1 VSGLKAKHKLA
12 YVEEVFFAFCK
23 GADTPRSLKAWLLF
37 TNNEWKQLAEFAVHP
52 TEYND
57 SDSFA
62 IDYGVTSFLKK
73 NKDLPK
79 AADTRAEAIRRFK
92 LAEIQCRDTNERF
105 IAFREGRI
113 TPTSRSVTHV
123 IHRAQD
129 KLLKLLSQ
137 FRFDSDLCSWGNGAT
152 SCMKRAE
159 AYIDHKLTRLPL
171 SVSPRAARHALGAIT
186 SDLHWSAAIAA
197 SNPAGGRLL
206 TYTNFNIFDTVR
218 KTVLTD
224 RSIGKEPTLNGFLQ
238 KGAGLELRRLLLK
251 VGIDLTDQSQN
262 QTLAMMAY
270 DLDLAT
276 LDLAMASDC
285 LSTEVVAYFC
295 PIDLFTYLDEIRS
308 THTLLDGE
316 SVKLEKFS
324 SMGNA
329 FTFELESLIFWSVV
343 STVSEMMGRTIFGVY
358 GDDLICH
365 KQCVELIVETLR
377 FIGFDINTSKS
388 FTEGNFFE
396 SCGKHYYA
404 GRDVTPLYQ
413 KTCPTSPEE
422 GLRMANRIIR
432 YAARLGQHRILDKRM
447 RSAWECCVRLLRLDR
462 YAGPIL
468 LEGDGHLEV
477 PFSSL
482 KLKHDRNRGYRV
494 LGRRAHRRMLP
505 GIPEALYALKLRE
518 IYDPCVGEIPH
529 DSFTS
534 LPTERHFRGR
544 EDARSDDV
552 ESRQILSYYDG
563 WGWVN
568 PIFVSHS
575 ALDW

>member
-1 VSGLKAKHKLA
+1 
-12 YVEEVFFAFCK
+12 
-23 GADTPRSLKAWLLF
+23 
-37 TNNEWKQLAEFAVHP
+37 
-52 TEYND
+52 
-57 SDSFA
+57 
-62 IDYGVTSFLKK
+62 
-73 NKDLPK
+73 
-79 AADTRAEAIRRFK
+79 
-92 LAEIQCRDTNERF
+92 
-105 IAFREGRI
+105 
-113 TPTSRSVTHV
+113 
-123 IHRAQD
+123 
-129 KLLKLLSQ
+129 
-137 FRFDSDLCSWGNGAT
+137 
-152 SCMKRAE
+152 
-159 AYIDHKLTRLPL
+159 
-171 SVSPRAARHALGAIT
+171 
-186 SDLHWSAAIAA
+186 
-197 SNPAGGRLL
+197 
-206 TYTNFNIFDTVR
+206 
-218 KTVLTD
+218 
-224 RSIGKEPTLNGFLQ
+224 
-238 KGAGLELRRLLLK
+238 
-251 VGIDLTDQSQN
+251 
-262 QTLAMMAY
+262 MMAY

-447 RSAWECCVRLLRLDR
+447 RSAWECCVRVLRLNR
-462 YAGPIL
+462 YAGPLL

-482 KLKHDRNRGYRV
+482 RKVVCPNRGVPTLRRV
-494 LGRRAHRRMLP
+494 IKKRVIPA
-505 GIPEALYALKLRE
+505 IPEAMLAVKLRS
-518 IYDPCVGEIPH
+518 ISRDTDSSGFYD
-529 DSFTS
+529 
-534 LPTERHFRGR
+534 LPTERHFQGSG
-544 EDARSDDV
+544 ETRSDDV
-552 ESRQILSYYDG
+552 ESRRSPSYVDRQ
-563 WGWVN
+563 GWVSLAFTSLN
-568 PIFVSHS
+568 N
-575 ALDW
+575 LDW

>member
-1 VSGLKAKHKLA
+1 MKAKHKLA

-37 TNNEWKQLAEFAVHP
+37 KNGEWAQLAEFAVHP
-52 TEYND
+52 TEY
-57 SDSFA
+57 SDSYTFA
-62 IDYGVTSFLKK
+62 IDYGVSTFLKK
-73 NKDLPK
+73 NADLPK
-79 AADTRAEAIRRFK
+79 VCDTRAEAVRRFI
-92 LAEIQCRDTNERF
+92 LAEEMCRETNDRMKLFVLDRMKPANPLVERVL
-105 IAFREGRI
+105 R
-113 TPTSRSVTHV
+113 
-123 IHRAQD
+123 RAQG
-129 KLLKLLSQ
+129 KTFSLLNRLNLDSSQ
-137 FRFDSDLCSWGNGAT
+137 CSWGNGAT
-152 SCMKRAE
+152 ACMTRAE
-159 AYIDHKLTRLPL
+159 AYVDQKLTKLPL
-171 SVSPRAARHALGAIT
+171 SVSPRAARHALAAIA
-186 SDLHWSAAIAA
+186 SDLHWKEAILSQNINGSGAALQYL
-197 SNPAGGRLL
+197 N
-206 TYTNFNIFDTVR
+206 YNVFDTVP

-238 KGAGLELRRLLLK
+238 KGVGSSLRRLLRK
-251 VGIDLTDQSQN
+251 VGVDLNDQSHN

-270 DLDLAT
+270 DLNLAT
-276 LDLAMASDC
+276 LDLSMASDC
-285 LSTEVVAYFC
+285 MSTEVVHYFC
-295 PIDLFTYLDEIRS
+295 PIDVFCYLDEIRS
-308 THTLLDGE
+308 THTLMGDRLI
-316 SVKLEKFS
+316 KLEKFS
-324 SMGNA
+324 SMGNG
-329 FTFELESLIFWSVV
+329 FTFELESLIFWAVV
-343 STVSEMMGRTIFGVY
+343 SSVSEQFGYSVFGVY
-358 GDDLICH
+358 GDDLIVH
-365 KQCVELIVETLR
+365 EECVPLVVDTLA
-377 FIGFDINTSKS
+377 FIGFDLNKDKS
-388 FTEGNFFE
+388 FVGGSFFE
-396 SCGKHYYA
+396 SCGKHYYE
-404 GRDVTPLYQ
+404 RLDVTPVYQ
-413 KTCPTSPEE
+413 KVCPSTPEE

-432 YAARLGQHRILDKRM
+432 FAARLGQYRILDKRM